1 MESLGC
7 CCMCPSVKWSRREM
21 AQFHL
26 QQEVSWCGLKFIW
39 IWQNQQSH
47 AKHSW
52 DASGGGAPC
61 GKSVYQRHMGLTGI
75 NEHCSCNG
83 KNTECG
89 KGGIGVGEIYG
100 HFDEQVGITEIVH
113 QFFFSYSYNLL
124 TTWEGHILQS
134 QTIPFFDWPTQ
145 FGEKKCS

>member
-1 MESLGC
+1 MVWSEIYLNLAKPTIPRQAFLG
-7 CCMCPSVKWSRREM
+7 RFR
-21 AQFHL
+21 
-26 QQEVSWCGLKFIW
+26 
-39 IWQNQQSH
+39 
-47 AKHSW
+47 
-52 DASGGGAPC
+52 GGGAPC

-124 TTWEGHILQS
+124 TT
-134 QTIPFFDWPTQ
+134 
-145 FGEKKCS
+145 